1 MNAEP
6 PSTGTHPDEVET
18 IAPAGRTLERFATGV
33 PNLDLV
39 LGGGL
44 LLLYVAAA
52 WSGWELSTAARQTLP
67 ADVRNSPGG
76 YRSFHFWHSGY
87 HGGK

>member
-1 MNAEP
+1 ML
-6 PSTGTHPDEVET
+6 SK
-18 IAPAGRTLERFATGV
+18 LY
-33 PNLDLV
+33 LL

-44 LLLYVAAA
+44 LLLYAAAA
-52 WSGWELSTAARQTLP
+52 WSGWELSTSSRQFVP

>member
-1 MNAEP
+1 ML
-6 PSTGTHPDEVET
+6 SK
-18 IAPAGRTLERFATGV
+18 LY
-33 PNLDLV
+33 LV
-39 LGGGL
+39 LGVGA
-44 LLLYVAAA
+44 LLLYGVASWA
-52 WSGWELSTAARQTLP
+52 GWEMSLSPRQQLP

>member
-1 MNAEP
+1 MM
-6 PSTGTHPDEVET
+6 SK
-18 IAPAGRTLERFATGV
+18 LY
-33 PNLDLV
+33 LL

-44 LLLYVAAA
+44 LLLYVGAA
-52 WSGWELSTAARQTLP
+52 WSGWELSTATRQTLP

-87 HGGK
+87 RGGK

>member
-1 MNAEP
+1 MLSKLYLFLGAC
-6 PSTGTHPDEVET
+6 V
-18 IAPAGRTLERFATGV
+18 
-33 PNLDLV
+33 LV
-39 LGGGL
+39 L
-44 LLLYVAAA
+44 YAAAA
-52 WSGWELSTAARQTLP
+52 WGGWELTTSPRQFVP

>member
-1 MNAEP
+1 MLNKFYLV
-6 PSTGTHPDEVET
+6 TGLAV
-18 IAPAGRTLERFATGV
+18 V
-33 PNLDLV
+33 
-39 LGGGL
+39 
-44 LLLYVAAA
+44 LLYSVAAFN
-52 WSGWELSTAARQTLP
+52 GWEIGNPKREVLP

>member
-1 MNAEP
+1 ML
-6 PSTGTHPDEVET
+6 SK
-18 IAPAGRTLERFATGV
+18 LY
-33 PNLDLV
+33 LV
-39 LGGGL
+39 LGSAV

-52 WSGWELSTAARQTLP
+52 WSGWELTTSQRQVLP
-67 ADVRNSPGG
+67 PDVRNSPGG